1 MRIKQIEVC
10 GKALDAKFCM
20 FLTKLGT
27 VTNLGF
33 FGGLKIFKK
42 KYHQI
47 SRLTMGYLWQE
58 YEKF

>member
-1 MRIKQIEVC
+1 MRIKQIKVC

-27 VTNLGF
+27 VTNLEF

-42 KYHQI
+42 KI
-47 SRLTMGYLWQE
+47 PPN
-58 YEKF
+58 F